1 MKSSNTRVVGDVT
14 VIGIDVDPETRC
26 AHYHGHRDIIAI
38 KFKCCGR
45 WFPCHSC
52 HAEFAG
58 HAAEVWPKEEFNTPA
73 VLCGACGH
81 QLSVREYLDCGSACP
96 NCGGQF
102 NPGCAKHYQLYFE
115 QTP

>member
-1 MKSSNTRVVGDVT
+1 MKSSNTRLFGDVT

-26 AHYHGHRDIIAI
+26 AHYQSERDIIAI
-38 KFKCCGR
+38 KFRCCGK
-45 WFPCHSC
+45 WFPCHTC
-52 HAEFAG
+52 HAELAD

-102 NPGCAKHYQLYFE
+102 NPACARHYQLYFE